1 LKLVLATILKMVEP
15 MSSAATKGKDE
26 AVVDQTPRSTRFE
39 A

>member
-1 LKLVLATILKMVEP
+1 LKLVLATILKIVEP

-26 AVVDQTPRSTRFE
+26 PSWTRRRRRLGFE